1 MGTGQHEG
9 VALLIVGV
17 FTLAQSIGLAQLF
30 FTPSTSKITAWNI
43 QELQPIFEARIQ
55 EQDVRQKFLDA
66 EMMATKTHH
75 RGQ

>member
-30 FTPSTSKITAWNI
+30 LAQLFFTPSTSKITAWNI
-43 QELQPIFEARIQ
+43 Q
-55 EQDVRQKFLDA
+55 
-66 EMMATKTHH
+66 
-75 RGQ
+75 